1 VPRRFSIEVPG
12 AAIARPK
19 KSRKVSNHKSVT
31 AAQLETLGATR
42 LAELLAE
49 LSQEHPSL
57 KRRLA
62 YELAGAAGTDGIA
75 ADIRHRLTA
84 LARAKTFIDWQG
96 CRAFAKDLDLLR
108 RTILEKVA
116 AERPALALELLW
128 QFMALAGSTFERVDD
143 SNGRVSAVFRTACAE
158 LGTVAVKGSLDPIP
172 LADQVFAAVTT
183 NLYGEYDPLVEA
195 AFPALGA
202 RGSQHLKRRL
212 TAALKHPA
220 GKDPDGSGAQGL
232 KSALQDLAD
241 QEGDVDAFLAQE
253 SESARK
259 IPQVAAQIGQRLLA
273 AGRAQ
278 EAWEVLQKAKP
289 RQNAPSRE
297 ELEEDLVCGAE
308 ELGGSDWADVW
319 VEALLAT
326 DHFPEAQRF
335 RWRRFEQALHAAS
348 VRAYLQALPERER
361 RAAERRAVQSVL
373 TFRHFATALQF
384 LIGWPDLAAAARLV
398 LDRRDELDG
407 NLYFLLDPAAKTLEG
422 QSPHVAILLYRA
434 MIEDTLNGAKSS
446 RYAHAA
452 RHLVECQSLS
462 LKLQK
467 QNDIESHDAFLAKIK
482 ARHARKTGFWS
493 RVAKGEPVWDED

>member
-1 VPRRFSIEVPG
+1 VARRFSIEVPA

-19 KSRKVSNHKSVT
+19 NGRKVPNHKSVT
-31 AAQLETLGATR
+31 AARLETLGATR

-49 LSQEHPSL
+49 FSQEHPPL

-62 YELAGAAGTDGIA
+62 YELAGAAGADGIA

-108 RTILEKVA
+108 QMILEKVA

-143 SNGRVSAVFRTACAE
+143 SNGRVSAVFRTACAD
-158 LGTVAVKGSLDPIP
+158 LGTVAVKGPLDPIP

-195 AFPALGA
+195 VFPALGA

-241 QEGDVDAFLAQE
+241 QEGDVDAFLGQE

-259 IPQVAAQIGQRLLA
+259 IPHVAAQIGNGCWPPAEPQRRGRFCGKPSPGRTLLPGRIWRRIWCVEQRNRVA
-273 AGRAQ
+273 IGPTSGWTCYSRPIASQRHSVFAG
-278 EAWEVLQKAKP
+278 
-289 RQNAPSRE
+289 
-297 ELEEDLVCGAE
+297 
-308 ELGGSDWADVW
+308 GGSNDRCMRPACEPICKHSPTENV
-319 VEALLAT
+319 AR
-326 DHFPEAQRF
+326 PN
-335 RWRRFEQALHAAS
+335 RR
-348 VRAYLQALPERER
+348 R
-361 RAAERRAVQSVL
+361 
-373 TFRHFATALQF
+373 
-384 LIGWPDLAAAARLV
+384 
-398 LDRRDELDG
+398 
-407 NLYFLLDPAAKTLEG
+407 
-422 QSPHVAILLYRA
+422 
-434 MIEDTLNGAKSS
+434 
-446 RYAHAA
+446 
-452 RHLVECQSLS
+452 CSL
-462 LKLQK
+462 
-467 QNDIESHDAFLAKIK
+467 F
-482 ARHARKTGFWS
+482 
-493 RVAKGEPVWDED
+493 

>member
-12 AAIARPK
+12 AVIARPK
-19 KSRKVSNHKSVT
+19 KSRKVPNHKSVT
-31 AAQLETLGATR
+31 ATRLETLGATR

-49 LSQEHPSL
+49 FSQEHPPL

-62 YELAGAAGTDGIA
+62 YELAGAAGADEIA

-143 SNGRVSAVFRTACAE
+143 SNGRVSAVFRIACAD
-158 LGTVAVKGSLDPIP
+158 LGTVAVKGSLDPIA
-172 LADQVFAAVTT
+172 LAEQVFAAVTT

-253 SESARK
+253 SEAARK

-273 AGRAQ
+273 VGRAP
-278 EAWEVLQKAKP
+278 EAWDVLQKAKP
-289 RQNAPSRE
+289 RQNAPSRA
-297 ELEEDLVCGAE
+297 ELEEDLVCGAQE
-308 ELGGSDWADVW
+308 PSGDWADVW
-319 VEALLAT
+319 VEVLLAT
-326 DHFPEAQRF
+326 DRFPEAQRF
-335 RWRRFEQALHAAS
+335 RWRRFEQMLHAPS
-348 VRAYLQALPERER
+348 LRAYLQALPDRENR
-361 RAAERRAVQSVL
+361 EAEQRAVQSVL
-373 TFRHFATALQF
+373 KFHHFATGLQF
-384 LIGWPDLAAAARLV
+384 LIGWPDLPAAARLV
-398 LDRRDELDG
+398 LERGTELDG

-422 QSPHVAILLYRA
+422 PYPQVATLLYRA

-452 RHLVECQSLS
+452 RHLAECQSLS

-467 QNDIESHDAFLAKIK
+467 QNKIELHAAFLARMK

-493 RVAKGEPVWDED
+493 RVSNTDA

>member
-12 AAIARPK
+12 AALAQSK
-19 KSRKVSNHKSVT
+19 KGREGANHKNVT
-31 AAQLETLGATR
+31 AAQLETLGAAR

-49 LSQEHPSL
+49 LSQEDPSL
-57 KRRLA
+57 ERRLA
-62 YELAGAAGTDGIA
+62 YEFAGPAGREKIA
-75 ADIRHRLTA
+75 ADIRRRLVT

-108 RTILEKVA
+108 QMILEKVA

-143 SNGRVSAVFRTACAE
+143 SNGRVSAVFRTACAD

-308 ELGGSDWADVW
+308 AVGGSDWADVW

-326 DHFPEAQRF
+326 DRFPEAQHF
-335 RWRRFEQALHAAS
+335 RWRRFEQTLHAAS
-348 VRAYLQALPERER
+348 VRAYLEALPGRER
-361 RAAERRAVQSVL
+361 RAAEQRAVQSVL

-384 LIGWPDLAAAARLV
+384 LIGWPDLPAAARLV
-398 LDRRDELDG
+398 LERGTELDG
-407 NLYFLLDPAAKTLEG
+407 NLYFLLDPAAQALEG
-422 QSPHVAILLYRA
+422 QDPQVATLLYRA
-434 MIEDTLNGAKSS
+434 MIEDTLNGAKST
-446 RYAHAA
+446 RYVHAV
-452 RHLVECQSLS
+452 RHLLDCQSLAS
-462 LKLQK
+462 RIKNQGSF
-467 QNDIESHDAFLAKIK
+467 ESHAAFLARIK
-482 ARHARKTGFWS
+482 AHHARKTGFWS
-493 RVAKGEPVWDED
+493 RVSNTDA